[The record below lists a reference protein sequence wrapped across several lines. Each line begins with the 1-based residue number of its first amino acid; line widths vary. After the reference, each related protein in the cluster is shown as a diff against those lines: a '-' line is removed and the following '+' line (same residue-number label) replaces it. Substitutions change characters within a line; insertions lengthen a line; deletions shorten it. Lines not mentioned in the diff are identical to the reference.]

1 MPKKKRDYAAL
12 KLAFFKSD
20 MDEVKAFIE
29 SKWGS
34 LSWSMYKNTL
44 WRAKEKQEFR
54 QQIME
59 KAMEKVVEKEAEK
72 IEIPVET
79 LNKARHKA
87 VSILIKKLKEEKVP
101 TQEAINILKTL
112 RTELCLPNNYSKVE
126 TKAEIE
132 EELNEEDKALIQK
145 FINERWWVF

>member
-1 MPKKKRDYAAL
+1 MNKYYAEEKRDYAAL

-20 MDEVKAFIE
+20 IDEVKAFIE

-101 TQEAINILKTL
+101 TQDDITKLYHFLLFWVLIL
-112 RTELCLPNNYSKVE
+112 
-126 TKAEIE
+126 I
-132 EELNEEDKALIQK
+132 
-145 FINERWWVF
+145 